1 MKMVLAQGQ
10 KDQTDL
16 ALQTAVIQLAGLGV
30 TAESACEAEAIRQLP
45 MPVAVLELR
54 EYQGRSKDLNEL
66 LTRVTGIK
74 NREEGG
80 MGSKATLSIH
90 CLEGKRIAVVIN
102 LDTMTKTKRIDLVI
116 YTLGDGDNNPE
127 PANSILRDGKR
138 YAALLQ
144 EISAFNPHPGA
155 HVVIIDTAADT
166 VIKAISDPRTLSI
179 DGGGTTDS
187 PCVDEKGDLYLYGYG
202 LWGFSTVLDGFLS
215 IRKGEDEFDPTYF
228 FSIKEKTISHV
239 PGNNTSYQDIRT
251 YWGKGVIYG
260 FLNIPANTSN
270 PPDYV
275 NDRNYQPFRSDLHN
289 HVFEKVDL
297 PDPVWRPRRVG
308 HEHRRGNRVFHP
320 RPQDRKNQTY
330 PGI

>member
-1 MKMVLAQGQ
+1 MVLAQGQ

-116 YTLGDGDNNPE
+116 YTLGDGDNNP
-127 PANSILRDGKR
+127 
-138 YAALLQ
+138 
-144 EISAFNPHPGA
+144 
-155 HVVIIDTAADT
+155 
-166 VIKAISDPRTLSI
+166 
-179 DGGGTTDS
+179 
-187 PCVDEKGDLYLYGYG
+187 
-202 LWGFSTVLDGFLS
+202 
-215 IRKGEDEFDPTYF
+215 
-228 FSIKEKTISHV
+228 
-239 PGNNTSYQDIRT
+239 
-251 YWGKGVIYG
+251 
-260 FLNIPANTSN
+260 
-270 PPDYV
+270 
-275 NDRNYQPFRSDLHN
+275 
-289 HVFEKVDL
+289 
-297 PDPVWRPRRVG
+297 
-308 HEHRRGNRVFHP
+308 
-320 RPQDRKNQTY
+320 
-330 PGI
+330 